1 MILINRIVRYFF
13 TYSAT
18 LWACQVTI
26 GDWKLPQPTFSHK
39 RHTEGGTRTIPGH
52 MMSITKIFVR
62 IIHINIWHDII
73 NIFWISCLK
82 MQKSDFSKSGILL
95 FLPFHIV
102 KNSSSSGLKP
112 EWSLER
118 YLYLTSCVQGLS

>member
-1 MILINRIVRYFF
+1 MLSHNGEFVSIKGWKNNGGNVVFNGRIVIEP
-13 TYSAT
+13 
-18 LWACQVTI
+18 V
-26 GDWKLPQPTFSHK
+26 
-39 RHTEGGTRTIPGH
+39 GGTRTIPGH

-62 IIHINIWHDII
+62 IIHMDIWHDII

-82 MQKSDFSKSGILL
+82 TQKSDFSKSGILL

-118 YLYLTSCVQGLS
+118 FL